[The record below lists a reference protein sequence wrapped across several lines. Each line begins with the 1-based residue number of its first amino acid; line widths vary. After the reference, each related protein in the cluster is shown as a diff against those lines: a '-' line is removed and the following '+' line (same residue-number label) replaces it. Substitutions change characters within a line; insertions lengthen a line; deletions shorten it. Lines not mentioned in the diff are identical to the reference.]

1 MSNNIRLHLNQVIE
15 DALLPLVSKASE
27 HICIIDPPG
36 HPNVGDSTILLGE
49 LDFMAR
55 YFPAARLSYYDVD
68 SYSPGADR
76 FVEEATILLIHGGG
90 NFGDIWPYFHRLR
103 MRILDRFPHKPI
115 VQLPQSIHFDHDREL
130 RSTANAIRR
139 QSNFTLMVRDQN
151 SLDYVRRHFDC
162 KVVLSPDM
170 AFAMQPITRK
180 RPSVDHFCL
189 LRTDKEAVV
198 NRSSIYGALAATG
211 RSVELR
217 DWLDERRNLVAFM
230 DRRLKR
236 LTGRLPAITA
246 PFRSAAMQ
254 LRQRYAMQRL
264 SYGVNLL
271 SQGTTVVTDRLHA
284 HILCCLLGIPHYTFD
299 SYDGK
304 ISAFHATWTKE
315 YTEGQL
321 ISSPAELVSKI
332 GQSSHRDV

>member
-1 MSNNIRLHLNQVIE
+1 LSYNIRLHLNQVIE
-15 DALLPLVSKASE
+15 QALLPLVSKASE

-36 HPNVGDSTILLGE
+36 HPNVGDSAILLGE
-49 LDFMAR
+49 LDFIVR

-90 NFGDIWPYFHRLR
+90 NFGDIWPHHHSLR

-115 VQLPQSIHFDHDREL
+115 VQLPQSIHFDHEREL
-130 RSTANAIRR
+130 RSTATAIRR

-151 SLDYVRRHFDC
+151 SFDYARRHFEC

-189 LRTDKEAVV
+189 LRTDKEALV
-198 NRSSIYGALAATG
+198 NRGLIHDALAATG
-211 RSVELR
+211 RSFELR
-217 DWLDERRNLVAFM
+217 DWLDEPRDLVARV
-230 DRRLKR
+230 DSRLKR

-246 PFRSAAMQ
+246 PFRSAAMH

-264 SYGVNLL
+264 SYGVDLL

-284 HILCCLLGIPHYTFD
+284 HILCCLLGIPHYVFD

-315 YTEGQL
+315 YAEGQL
-321 ISSPAELVSKI
+321 ISSPAELASKI
-332 GQSSHRDV
+332 SQSSQWPM